1 MSNRKSS
8 GFKKKSQNWYAPIW
22 LTTTV
27 KRFICLMSYLSF
39 FQTEENDQKSLQI
52 DQLKKDIA
60 NQALNERE
68 LVDNLELK
76 KLQNEETKLVDD
88 LNELLKEI
96 GDLDPGKMNKE
107 KEELHRKQT
116 DLFAK
121 KNSIDGQ
128 MAELRNQIQT
138 IKGELEKPRYKQ
150 SIKNYLNM
158 FNEVTVI
165 KRIVDDLHNYRSV
178 LEWALLKYHAEK
190 MEQINRSIKM
200 LWREI
205 YK

>member
-1 MSNRKSS
+1 
-8 GFKKKSQNWYAPIW
+8 
-22 LTTTV
+22 
-27 KRFICLMSYLSF
+27 MSYLSF

-138 IKGELEKPRYKQ
+138 IKGELQKPRYKQ